1 VAAHQEYDETAERI
15 LRQRGRSFQVLTPI
29 ELGSHY
35 FKMGQAV
42 GCDKFAVANAGTPV
56 GSKNG
61 VPALRLSHST
71 KYSDSTNALPLLIRS
86 LASSRDRVRIAP

>member
-1 VAAHQEYDETAERI
+1 MAAHQEYDETAERI

-42 GCDKFAVANAGTPV
+42 DKMEGPV
-56 GSKNG
+56 VTRNVG
-61 VPALRLSHST
+61 
-71 KYSDSTNALPLLIRS
+71 
-86 LASSRDRVRIAP
+86 